1 MSQNPD
7 FEHSIK
13 RSPAMLNQKSSRSLM
28 RINAYDREVLSR
40 SVYLEETGPSMGMAA
55 LIFVIAALI
64 ALFIIWSG
72 LTRLDETVAARGTVS
87 PISFVQPVQHLEG
100 GIVAS
105 VEVEEGQ
112 IVKAG
117 DPLLTMDKTI
127 SRSDYL
133 ALKVRE
139 ASLALQIERLRSF
152 ALNDEPD
159 FSAHLENYPEL
170 VMDQQR
176 IYETQIDA
184 RNAQIAISNA
194 QIQSRQQEAL
204 SLSEHHDML
213 KKQVLLLEEELEMRK
228 TLLDKGLTNKIV
240 YLDTQ
245 RRLNQTE
252 GEIARTR
259 ADMARAEAEIAQ
271 ARGGLLEMEE
281 RLRGDAL
288 EELGRFSNE
297 QAEIKEQLT
306 RLSDRVQ
313 RTVVR
318 APVAGT
324 VTGLAVTGPGA
335 VVQPGA
341 KLADIVPNDRQIL
354 AETRISPRDI
364 GHIKPGQPVTVKID
378 SYDYARFGGVPG
390 KVKSISA
397 TSFIDE
403 EGVSY
408 FRSMISIEQTF
419 VGENPANN
427 TITPGM
433 TLVADIKTG
442 EKSLLAYLWRPVQ
455 QSMSGAFSE
464 R

>member
-1 MSQNPD
+1 
-7 FEHSIK
+7 
-13 RSPAMLNQKSSRSLM
+13 MLNKKSSRSLM

-139 ASLALQIERLRSF
+139 ASLALQIERLRAF

-159 FSAHLENYPEL
+159 FSAYVENYPEL
-170 VMDQQR
+170 VRDQQR

-213 KKQVLLLEEELEMRK
+213 KKQVLLLQEELEMRQ

-240 YLDTQ
+240 FLDTQ

-408 FRSMISIEQTF
+408 FRSMISIDQTF

>member
-1 MSQNPD
+1 
-7 FEHSIK
+7 
-13 RSPAMLNQKSSRSLM
+13 M